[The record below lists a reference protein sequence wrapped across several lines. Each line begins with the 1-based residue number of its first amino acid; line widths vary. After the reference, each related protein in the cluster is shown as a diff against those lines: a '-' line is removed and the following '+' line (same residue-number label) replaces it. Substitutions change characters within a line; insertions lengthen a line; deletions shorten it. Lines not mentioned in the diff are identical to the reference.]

1 MDTSTFD
8 PTPAQADDTT
18 SQRAHSFGELFRILR
33 KQLAGK
39 QACLSGA
46 GLRCTDAAISHW
58 ERGHRLPRPKTMR
71 NAIDVLACLGAAP
84 GDIEQLKS
92 AWYAEYIGRK
102 VIARKQLLEMIEKRP
117 YDG

>member
-1 MDTSTFD
+1 MNLSNVDAPASSRV
-8 PTPAQADDTT
+8 PTPPPLP
-18 SQRAHSFGELFRILR
+18 SFGELFRALR

-71 NAIDVLACLGAAP
+71 NAIDVLAELGASE

-92 AWYAEYIGRK
+92 AWYAAYIERK
-102 VIARKQLLEMIEKRP
+102 VVARRRTLEAEPPKP
-117 YDG
+117 TYDG

>member
-8 PTPAQADDTT
+8 PTSGEANVTT
-18 SQRAHSFGELFRILR
+18 SQTAPSFGELFRILR
-33 KQLAGK
+33 KQLVGK

-71 NAIDVLACLGAAP
+71 NAIHVLSCLGAAP

-92 AWYAEYIGRK
+92 AWYAEYIGRR
-102 VIARKQLLEMIEKRP
+102 VVARKQLLEAPEKRP
-117 YDG
+117 YLG